1 MDVEY
6 IALESTDEFLCQ
18 GIVQAIGKEIILVKN
33 VINDGDI
40 FIFDRNG
47 KGLRK
52 FNRKGQG
59 SEEYIFNLSAFV
71 DDNSGEIYIDEIIR
85 NVLVYDF
92 QGNFLKSIP
101 RGDNKWI
108 NATNYNQDY
117 LIARESP
124 SIQIQNKTDYQRFVT
139 ISKQDGN
146 IAKDAEKAKKAFA
159 GQELEGKKLG
169 VIGLGAIG
177 VLVANAATH
186 LGMDV
191 YGYDPYVSVDS
202 AWRLSRS
209 IHHTTNVDEIYENC
223 DYITVHV
230 PALDSTKGM
239 IGKDALGLMKE
250 GVIVLNFARDVLVDS
265 EAMVDALVA
274 GKVKHYVTD
283 FPTPEIAGVK
293 GAIVIPHLGA
303 STEESEDNCAKMA
316 VKEVMD
322 YLENGNIKHSVNYP
336 DCDMGLRGDKTRI
349 LVLHHNVP
357 NMIGQISAIL
367 AKDNMNI
374 ADLTNKSKGKYA
386 YTMIDV
392 DSEVPDGVVEELKQI
407 GEVLRVRVIC

>member
-1 MDVEY
+1 MKSIYTILVILLTIMAGCSGNKKSDCQKEDSDAITIPDTFITIDVSKKYPLKKLILQDIMDVEY

-59 SEEYIFNLSAFV
+59 SEEYIFNLSAFI

-146 IAKDAEKAKKAFA
+146 IAKDFRIYFKKKVEWGITNRTENAGGAPRLYPIVPYNDSWLLTEPSSDTIFKLSPDYSLTPFIARTPSIQSMKPAVFLLPCIFTDRYYFMETVTMDADILRNEKFPKTHLMYDRIDNTLFEYTVFNDDFSEKAPVNLTMQETTNSEIAFCQKLEPHELIEA
-159 GQELEGKKLG
+159 YEKGQLKGKLKEIAAELEEDSNPVIMLVKYKK
-169 VIGLGAIG
+169 
-177 VLVANAATH
+177 
-186 LGMDV
+186 
-191 YGYDPYVSVDS
+191 
-202 AWRLSRS
+202 
-209 IHHTTNVDEIYENC
+209 
-223 DYITVHV
+223 
-230 PALDSTKGM
+230 
-239 IGKDALGLMKE
+239 
-250 GVIVLNFARDVLVDS
+250 
-265 EAMVDALVA
+265 
-274 GKVKHYVTD
+274 
-283 FPTPEIAGVK
+283 
-293 GAIVIPHLGA
+293 
-303 STEESEDNCAKMA
+303 
-316 VKEVMD
+316 
-322 YLENGNIKHSVNYP
+322 
-336 DCDMGLRGDKTRI
+336 
-349 LVLHHNVP
+349 
-357 NMIGQISAIL
+357 
-367 AKDNMNI
+367 
-374 ADLTNKSKGKYA
+374 
-386 YTMIDV
+386 
-392 DSEVPDGVVEELKQI
+392 
-407 GEVLRVRVIC
+407 

>member
-1 MDVEY
+1 MKSIYTILVMLLTIMAGCGGNKKSDCQKEDSDTIAIPDTFITIDVSKKYPLKELILQDIMDVEY

-18 GIVQAIGKEIILVKN
+18 GIVQAIGKEIIFVKN

-124 SIQIQNKTDYQRFVT
+124 SIQIQNKTDYQRFVI

-146 IAKDAEKAKKAFA
+146 IAKDFRIYFKKKVEWGITNRTENAGGAPRLYPIVPYNDSWLLTEPSSDTIFKLSPDYSLTPFIARTPSIQSMKPAVFLLPCIFTDRYYFMETVTMDADILRNEKFPKTHLMYDRIDNTLFEYTVFNDDFSEKVPVNLTMQETTNSEIAFCQKLEPHELIEA
-159 GQELEGKKLG
+159 YEKGQLKGKLKEIAAELEEDSNP
-169 VIGLGAIG
+169 VI
-177 VLVANAATH
+177 
-186 LGMDV
+186 
-191 YGYDPYVSVDS
+191 
-202 AWRLSRS
+202 
-209 IHHTTNVDEIYENC
+209 
-223 DYITVHV
+223 
-230 PALDSTKGM
+230 
-239 IGKDALGLMKE
+239 
-250 GVIVLNFARDVLVDS
+250 
-265 EAMVDALVA
+265 
-274 GKVKHYVTD
+274 
-283 FPTPEIAGVK
+283 
-293 GAIVIPHLGA
+293 
-303 STEESEDNCAKMA
+303 
-316 VKEVMD
+316 
-322 YLENGNIKHSVNYP
+322 
-336 DCDMGLRGDKTRI
+336 I
-349 LVLHHNVP
+349 LV
-357 NMIGQISAIL
+357 
-367 AKDNMNI
+367 
-374 ADLTNKSKGKYA
+374 KY
-386 YTMIDV
+386 
-392 DSEVPDGVVEELKQI
+392 KK
-407 GEVLRVRVIC
+407 